1 MDWLAKGGNAW
12 EMVQTYWQTRS
23 RLMDQGEMFEG
34 PPSAYLSNIDTAMDA
49 FSPDADRDSFDID
62 GDQLRAELQTAIV
75 ELRTL
80 GYLTGE

>member
-12 EMVQTYWQTRS
+12 EMVQSYWQTRS

-49 FSPDADRDSFDID
+49 FSPGVDRDSVDID
-62 GDQLRAELQTAIV
+62 EDQLRAELQAAIV